1 MATALILFAL
11 LWIVMLIIY
20 GLDQIEIYR
29 KDLEIRKYTRK
40 DLQMYFRRRDAY
52 ESVYKE
58 IKELE
63 GKLDLYKEGK
73 LKVTEEEIKI
83 INGVCIFKKGYLQS
97 LMDEKNFYDK
107 L

>member
-1 MATALILFAL
+1 MATALILFAS

-20 GLDQIEIYR
+20 GVERIQLYQ
-29 KDLEIRKYTRK
+29 KDLIIAKYMRK
-40 DLQMYFRRRDAY
+40 DLQMYFRRMDAY

-83 INGVCIFKKGYLQS
+83 INGVCIFKKGYLQA
-97 LMDEKNFYDK
+97 LMDEKSFYDK